1 MAYLPKSKINI
12 KEATPSNGDSKFV
25 IISSNKPYVGPYIE
39 TSDGKYFIGTNF
51 TNKGEE
57 LIIPQLTNLNFGNN
71 KDFKSYN
78 KIKKDPYNFL
88 AKIKPIPSYKNIP
101 TEKDH
106 ERGYYNRYFSSR
118 VNQQFGYQEI
128 SLKTY
133 KSINSQS
140 SKYDHYLHDVGVIK
154 WALNGNVHSIN
165 QSNLITLERTF
176 PFLSNLFPILNE
188 FHRPNLQV
196 QTNLYTEGDELYYKD
211 GTEYIGDYHI
221 HPTQGPMVGATHVK
235 SAHPKLY
242 YSDQLPLSAD
252 RMDPTDKEF
261 EIYRN
266 KERKRK
272 LLENK
277 QSQIKEAPASRGSTS
292 TSSGG
297 GASTSSGRVSSTSGG
312 GGASTSSG
320 GGGGY

>member
-12 KEATPSNGDSKFV
+12 KEATPSNEFV
-25 IISSNKPYVGPYIE
+25 TISFNKPYVGPYIE

-57 LIIPQLTNLNFGNN
+57 LIILQSTTPNFGDG

-78 KIKKDPYNFL
+78 ELKKDPYNFL
-88 AKIKPIPSYKNIP
+88 VKTKPIPPSKNIP

-154 WALNGNVHSIN
+154 WALSGNVYQIN
-165 QSNLITLERTF
+165 QKNLITLERTF
-176 PFLSNLFPILNE
+176 PFISSLFSILNE
-188 FHRPNLQV
+188 FHRPTLQV
-196 QTNLYTEGDELYYKD
+196 QTNLNTDGDELYFRD
-211 GTEYIGDYHI
+211 GTEYVGDYHI
-221 HPTQGPMVGATHVK
+221 HPIQGPMVGALHTQ
-235 SAHPKLY
+235 SRHPKLY
-242 YSDQLPLSAD
+242 YSDQINLTMD
-252 RMDPTDKEF
+252 RNDTTDEDFQKYLDDKRIKDNKRRKNALINNKNKASKAENFATRGPT
-261 EIYRN
+261 R
-266 KERKRK
+266 
-272 LLENK
+272 
-277 QSQIKEAPASRGSTS
+277 
-292 TSSGG
+292 G
-297 GASTSSGRVSSTSGG
+297 GASEAPGGRGTSTSGG
-312 GGASTSSG
+312 R
-320 GGGGY
+320 GGGYSR

>member
-12 KEATPSNGDSKFV
+12 KEATPLDGFV
-25 IISSNKPYVGPYIE
+25 TISSNKPYVGSYIE

-57 LIIPQLTNLNFGNN
+57 LIIPQSTTPNFGNS

-154 WALNGNVHSIN
+154 WALSGNVHQIN
-165 QSNLITLERTF
+165 QLNLITLERTF

-196 QTNLYTEGDELYYKD
+196 QTNLYTEGDELYFKD

-221 HPTQGPMVGATHVK
+221 HPTQGPMVGALHTK
-235 SAHPKLY
+235 SSHPKLY
-242 YSDQLPLSAD
+242 YSDQIPLSMNRND
-252 RMDPTDKEF
+252 TTDEDYEKYLE
-261 EIYRN
+261 EERIKALKAWKKSIMNN
-266 KERKRK
+266 K
-272 LLENK
+272 K
-277 QSQIKEAPASRGSTS
+277 QALKSDNLTTRGGTSGTSGGRDTS
-292 TSSGG
+292 TSGG
-297 GASTSSGRVSSTSGG
+297 RGTSTSGG
-312 GGASTSSG
+312 GG
-320 GGGGY
+320 GGY